1 MAATANA
8 GAPGI
13 TLADIR
19 AAAARIA
26 GKVRLSPVLEVGP
39 ARTPV
44 LPDARLLLKL
54 DCLQPT
60 GSFKVRGGMNALLS
74 LPEEEVRRGLITASG
89 GNHGLAVAYAAHM
102 GGTRAIVYLP
112 TSAPAAKAEKL
123 RAWGAEVVVAGAVF
137 DEAAAVATV
146 RAELEG
152 MTFLHPFAPPSVIA
166 GQGTIGLEIVE
177 QIPDVDTVLVAIG
190 GGGLIA
196 GVATAIKALRP
207 GVRVVGIEP
216 EGAPTHHA
224 SRAAG
229 GLVTLDA
236 ITTVAGTL
244 APRRTEQINY
254 DLVSAHVDDLVLV
267 SDDAM
272 REAARWLWFECGLAA
287 ELSGAAGVAAL
298 MTGAVTVRPGS
309 TVCALVCG
317 SGTDGMG

>member
-1 MAATANA
+1 MSSSV
-8 GAPGI
+8 
-13 TLADIR
+13 TLADVE
-19 AAAARIA
+19 AARARIA

-39 ARTPV
+39 MRTPV
-44 LPDARLLLKL
+44 IPDSRLVLKL

-60 GSFKVRGGMNALLS
+60 GSFKVRGATNALLS
-74 LPEEEVRRGLITASG
+74 LPAEQVKRGLITASG
-89 GNHGLAVAYAAHM
+89 GNHGLAVAYAARM
-102 GGTRAIVYLP
+102 GGTRAVVYLP
-112 TSAPAAKAEKL
+112 TSAPASKAEKL
-123 RAWGAEVVVAGAVF
+123 KAWGAEVVIEGSVF
-137 DEAAAVATV
+137 DEAAVAAMA
-146 RAELEG
+146 RAEAEG
-152 MTFLHPFAPPSVIA
+152 MTFLHPFAPPAVVA
-166 GQGTIGLEIVE
+166 GQGTVGLEILE

-207 GVRVVGIEP
+207 SVRVVGIEP

-229 GLVTLDA
+229 KMVTLDA

-244 APRRTEQINY
+244 APRRTEALNFE
-254 DLVSAHVDDLVLV
+254 LVSANVDELVLV

-298 MTGAVTVRPGS
+298 MTGAVTVPAGS

-317 SGTDGMG
+317 AGTDGLE